1 MQRLH
6 ELVENN
12 DIDLLKKEV
21 AIYNESLDVL
31 SGKKDLSLLHLCAI
45 KVSSECLTLLFLN
58 YLSILRIVLNV
69 LKSY

>member
-12 DIDLLKKEV
+12 EVDQLKKELGS
-21 AIYNESLDVL
+21 YKESIDTL

-45 KVSSECLTLLFLN
+45 KVLVKT
-58 YLSILRIVLNV
+58 
-69 LKSY
+69 K